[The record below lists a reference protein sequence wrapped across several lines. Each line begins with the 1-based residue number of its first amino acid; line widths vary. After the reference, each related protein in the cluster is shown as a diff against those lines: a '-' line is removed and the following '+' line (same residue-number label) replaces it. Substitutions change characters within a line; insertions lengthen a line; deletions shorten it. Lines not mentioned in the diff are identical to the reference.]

1 MILYDQNIPDSSLI
15 SYFNLTDKPS
25 INGIILDGSLSL
37 NDLGITSMNTFN
49 QQTELFRLDLSSLRG
64 SKQDKL
70 ISGVNIKTV
79 NGQDLLGNGNV
90 SIEVPV
96 KSVNGMVGDVVID
109 VPSLIP
115 ANYVTDE
122 ELNAK
127 NYLTEI
133 PANYITYDKLYA
145 EDYIS
150 KSVARDII
158 RWEFDERSK
167 AFVLKTDVDDSLND
181 KSINPVQNKVVTLK
195 FNQVISSHNSDVSTI
210 NNNISH
216 INYEINNLKLKDTSH
231 DTSIIANTN
240 AINYI
245 NTQRIPEVAQLLIN
259 EYIHPINQEV
269 TTVKEDVSSLQN
281 EIDIIKGDGQ
291 GSIGDLENR
300 VQAIEDGSI
309 VLQNYI
315 EKGSSEISS
324 LTQITKIQIVSQ
336 EEYDDIDSH
345 SSNVLYIIKK

>member
-15 SYFNLTDKPS
+15 SYFDLADKPS

-115 ANYVTDE
+115 ANY
-122 ELNAK
+122 
-127 NYLTEI
+127 
-133 PANYITYDKLYA
+133 ITYDKLYA

-150 KSVARDII
+150 KDTARNFI
-158 RWEFDERSK
+158 RWEFDARQDE
-167 AFVLKTDVDDSLND
+167 FVLKKNVDTILTVGS
-181 KSINPVQNKVVTLK
+181 KNPVENNIIALSFIDVS
-195 FNQVISSHNSDVSTI
+195 NAINVISYDLNQLTTKQIEDVSTL
-210 NNNISH
+210 NSR
-216 INYEINNLKLKDTSH
+216 
-231 DTSIIANTN
+231 
-240 AINYI
+240 I
-245 NTQRIPEVAQLLIN
+245 NTVDLNWRTWGQAAQTKIDNIEIELDTLKN
-259 EYIHPINQEV
+259 E
-269 TTVKEDVSSLQN
+269 SSS
-281 EIDIIKGDGQ
+281 
-291 GSIGDLENR
+291 SISDLEAR
-300 VQAIEDGSI
+300 VKAIEDE
-309 VLQNYI
+309 I
-315 EKGSSEISS
+315 EGVNEI
-324 LTQITKIQIVSQ
+324 LENI
-336 EEYDDIDSH
+336 
-345 SSNVLYIIKK
+345 LG

>member
-15 SYFNLTDKPS
+15 SYFDLTDKPS

-96 KSVNGMVGDVVID
+96 KSVNGMIGDVVID
-109 VPSLIP
+109 VPSL
-115 ANYVTDE
+115 
-122 ELNAK
+122 
-127 NYLTEI
+127 I

-167 AFVLKTDVDDSLND
+167 AFVLKTDVEDSLND

-195 FNQVISSHNSDVSTI
+195 FNQVISSHNSDVSAI

-216 INYEINNLKLKDTSH
+216 INYEIDNLKIKDTSH

-245 NTQRIPEVAQLLIN
+245 NTQRIPEVAQLLIA
-259 EYIHPINQEV
+259 EYINPINQEV
-269 TTVKEDVSSLQN
+269 TTVKDDVSSLQN

-336 EEYDDIDSH
+336 EEYDDIDSP

>member
-25 INGIILDGSLSL
+25 INNIILDGSLSL

-115 ANYVTDE
+115 ANY
-122 ELNAK
+122 
-127 NYLTEI
+127 
-133 PANYITYDKLYA
+133 ITYDKLYA

-150 KSVARDII
+150 KDTARNFI
-158 RWEFDERSK
+158 RWEFDARQDE
-167 AFVLKTDVDDSLND
+167 FVLKTDIDNTLNEN
-181 KSINPVQNKVVTLK
+181 SINPVQNKVVTT
-195 FNQVISSHNSDVSTI
+195 N
-210 NNNISH
+210 
-216 INYEINNLKLKDTSH
+216 INNLY
-231 DTSIIANTN
+231 N
-240 AINYI
+240 
-245 NTQRIPEVAQLLIN
+245 
-259 EYIHPINQEV
+259 
-269 TTVKEDVSSLQN
+269 SLQQTATLLDNRITAYNSNLTERIDSEAARITWTIGEVNIVKN
-281 EIDIIKGDGQ
+281 EIETLKGESSS
-291 GSIGDLENR
+291 SISDLEAR
-300 VQAIEDGSI
+300 VKAIEDE
-309 VLQNYI
+309 I
-315 EKGSSEISS
+315 EGVNEI
-324 LTQITKIQIVSQ
+324 LENI
-336 EEYDDIDSH
+336 
-345 SSNVLYIIKK
+345 LG

>member
-15 SYFNLTDKPS
+15 SYFDLADKPS

-133 PANYITYDKLYA
+133 PANYVTETELDNRNYLTEIPANYLTYDKVYA
-145 EDYIS
+145 LGYATKDYVMTKDNLLNGYIQDISTRLKEDYFT
-150 KSVARDII
+150 RT
-158 RWEFDERSK
+158 EFDEREDEFLLKANVDDTISK
-167 AFVLKTDVDDSLND
+167 DSSNVVTNRAIAFRFMDVDDSINLVSRELNNF
-181 KSINPVQNKVVTLK
+181 KTE
-195 FNQVISSHNSDVSTI
+195 FTEDVSTLNGRI
-210 NNNISH
+210 NRVDLDWRTWAAGAQNNIND
-216 INYEINNLKLKDTSH
+216 IQTELDT
-231 DTSIIANTN
+231 
-240 AINYI
+240 
-245 NTQRIPEVAQLLIN
+245 L
-259 EYIHPINQEV
+259 
-269 TTVKEDVSSLQN
+269 
-281 EIDIIKGDGQ
+281 KGDGS
-291 GSIGDLENR
+291 GSIGELEANKVSIGSADLTTLDLIKTI
-300 VQAIEDGSI
+300 QPITEDE
-309 VLQNYI
+309 Y
-315 EKGSSEISS
+315 ES
-324 LTQITKIQIVSQ
+324 LT
-336 EEYDDIDSH
+336 EYDP
-345 SSNVLYIIKK
+345 NTLYVIKK